1 MHHDAIFLAK
11 LETIRFMIKEFGVL
25 STENGLVVLSEK
37 SSYRLFMRILL
48 SRAKQI
54 FKKRA
59 LTMIIKYQ

>member
-11 LETIRFMIKEFGVL
+11 LETIRFMITEFGVL

-48 SRAKQI
+48 SRAKKNI
-54 FKKRA
+54 
-59 LTMIIKYQ
+59 

>member
-11 LETIRFMIKEFGVL
+11 LETIRFMITEFGVL

-48 SRAKQI
+48 SRAK
-54 FKKRA
+54 
-59 LTMIIKYQ
+59 KYLRKELLQ